1 MATQNFQLLIEKL
14 DEFIRKYYKNL
25 LLKGAIYS
33 FALLLSFFI
42 TVALLEYFGH
52 FQSLTRTILFYA
64 FVSISLLIIFR
75 YIVIP
80 LLKLYRLGEIIS
92 YEEAA
97 KIIGTHFKE
106 VEDRLL
112 NVLQL
117 QQKKAQVSTASLS
130 LLEAS
135 INQKAEQLKPLPFDA
150 AIDLK
155 KNLHYV
161 PYAAIPLSILLI
173 LLIFR
178 PAAITESTERLVK
191 YDVYFEKPAPF
202 KFFIENSELSAIQQ
216 EDFELV
222 VSIKGDETPENAYI
236 KIGESSFKLDKLSP
250 IKFSYL
256 FKNVQENIRFTLF
269 ANEVYSK
276 EFELK
281 VLPYPHL
288 LDFKIELNYPSYIGK
303 KNEVIENSGDLTI
316 PAGTKVKW
324 IFTTRNAQAL
334 RIAFVDTSFNLQ
346 PNRENEFMFE
356 QRFLKSN
363 KYTLTTAN
371 QFVKNKD
378 VISYSINVIPDAY
391 PEIELEERIDSLSP
405 KRLYFRGNIADDYGF
420 KNLSF
425 NIIHTKGESKE
436 ENRIQRPIAID
447 KKATRQSFF
456 YMFDIAEMDIQPGDI
471 VEYYFEVFDNDG
483 VNGSKSSRSKTF
495 IYKAPT
501 KKEIQ
506 EQAEKNNQNI
516 KSSLESALQEAKVLQ
531 KEINEI
537 NKRMIEKQNLDWNDK
552 KKMQD
557 LLNKQKELQ
566 QKVEDIIRQ
575 TKQNFNHQNQYNDLS
590 ERILEKQKQL
600 EEIFEKVMNEE
611 MKELFRQME
620 KLMEQLNKE
629 KLKELNEQLKIS
641 NKDLEKE
648 LDRSL
653 ELFKRLE
660 VEQKIQESIDKL
672 KELAQEQQ
680 KLSEQSQQK
689 NADNKQLEQKQNELN
704 KQFEDLKKQI
714 DDAEKKNNELED
726 PMNLPNTDQ
735 QEKEIQQQMENST
748 KELQNKNNKKA
759 SESQKN
765 AAQKMQE
772 MANQMDMAMQA
783 NEQQQNEEDMKTLRQ
798 ILENLLA
805 ISFQQENI
813 MLELKKTDKNNP
825 QYVKLTQQQKKIKDD
840 AKVAEDSLLALS
852 KRVPQISATIN
863 KEISA
868 IHMNMDKA
876 LEFLGE
882 RQTAMATARQQYV
895 MTSVNNLAL
904 LLSEALKQM
913 QQQAAQQKQGQG
925 SCSKPGG
932 GGQSKSIPKP
942 SAQSMRKMQ
951 EQINQQIQKLKE
963 QLEKQGGMPK
973 GRSQGRSSLSEDLA
987 KAAAQQEAIRQQLR
1001 KLAEEL
1007 GKQGENGKPGA
1018 GNLDKLAKMME
1029 ETEKDL
1035 VNKQITQET
1044 LKRQQEILTKLLE
1057 AEKAERER
1065 EFDEKRQSNEA
1076 KNQNFSNP
1084 EQFFEYKRQKEKE
1097 AELLKTV
1104 PVTLL
1109 PFYKNKVNEYFNK
1122 LEE

>member
-1 MATQNFQLLIEKL
+1 MAAANFHTLIEKL
-14 DEFIRKYYKNL
+14 DAFIRKYYKNL
-25 LLKGAIYS
+25 LVKGAIYS
-33 FALLLSFFI
+33 FALLLSFFLA
-42 TVALLEYFGH
+42 VAFLEYFGR
-52 FQSLTRTILFYA
+52 FQSLTRTILFYG
-64 FVSISLLIIFR
+64 FITLSLLVLLR
-75 YIVIP
+75 YVIIP
-80 LLKLYRLGEIIS
+80 LLKLYRMGQIIS

-97 KIIGTHFKE
+97 KIIGTHFRE
-106 VEDRLL
+106 IEDRLL

-117 QQKKAQVSTASLS
+117 QQNKAQVSAASLT

-135 INQKAEQLKPLPFDA
+135 INQKVAQLKPLPFDA
-150 AIDLK
+150 AIDIK
-155 KNLHYV
+155 KNLHYAR
-161 PYAAIPLSILLI
+161 YAAVPLSVLI
-173 LLIFR
+173 LVLIIR
-178 PAAITESTERLVK
+178 PGAITESAERLVK
-191 YDVYFEKPAPF
+191 HDVYFEKPAPF
-202 KFFIENSELSAIQQ
+202 TFIIENNELSAIQQ
-216 EDFELV
+216 EDFELIINV
-222 VSIKGDETPENAYI
+222 KGNETPDNTYI

-250 IKFSYL
+250 VKFSYL
-256 FKNVQENIRFTLF
+256 FKNVQEKVRFTLY
-269 ANEVYSK
+269 ANEVFSK
-276 EFELK
+276 EFELQ
-281 VLPYPHL
+281 VLPYPLL
-288 LDFKIELNYPSYIGK
+288 LDFKLELVYPSYIGK
-303 KNEVIENSGDLTI
+303 KNEEIANSGDLTI
-316 PAGTKVKW
+316 PAGTSVKW
-324 IFTTRNAQAL
+324 NFSTQNAQAL
-334 RIAFVDTSFNLQ
+334 RMAFADTSFSLS
-346 PNRENEFMFE
+346 PNRENGFVFE
-356 QRFLKSN
+356 QRFLRSN
-363 KYTLTTAN
+363 QYTVTAAN

-378 VISYSINVIPDAY
+378 AISYAINVIPDAY
-391 PEIELEERIDSLSP
+391 PEIEVEERIDSLSP
-405 KRLYFRGNIADDYGF
+405 KRVYFRGNVADDYGF
-420 KNLSF
+420 RNLSF
-425 NIIHTKGESKE
+425 NVIHTKGESKDE
-436 ENRIQRPIAID
+436 KRNQSAIAID
-447 KKATRQSFF
+447 KKTTRQSFF
-456 YMFDIAEMDIQPGDI
+456 HVFDITEMDIQPGDM

-483 VNGSKSSRSKTF
+483 VNGSKSTRSKTLV
-495 IYKAPT
+495 YKAPT
-501 KKEIQ
+501 KKELQ

-516 KSSLESALQEAKVLQ
+516 KSSLESALQEAKALQ
-531 KEINEI
+531 KEINEM

-557 LLNKQKELQ
+557 LLDKQKELQ
-566 QKVEDIIRQ
+566 QKVEDIQKQ
-575 TKQNFNHQNQYNDLS
+575 TQQNFNQQNQYNDQN
-590 ERILEKQKQL
+590 ERILDKQKQL
-600 EEIFEKVMNEE
+600 EEIFEKVLNEE

-620 KLMEQLNKE
+620 KLMEQLNKD
-629 KLKELNEQLKIS
+629 KLKDLNEQMKLS

-648 LDRSL
+648 LDRTL

-660 VEQKIQESIDKL
+660 VEQKMQESIDKL
-672 KELAQEQQ
+672 KELAQEQE

-689 NADNKQLEQKQNELN
+689 NADSKQLEQKQNELN

-714 DDAEKKNNELED
+714 DDAEKKNKELED
-726 PMNLPNTDQ
+726 PMSLPNTEQ
-735 QEKEIQQQMENST
+735 QEKDIQQQMENSS
-748 KELQNKNNKKA
+748 KELQKNNNKKA

-765 AAQKMQE
+765 ASQKMQD

-783 NEQQQNEEDMKTLRQ
+783 NEQQQSEEDMKTLRE
-798 ILENLLA
+798 ILENLVA
-805 ISFQQENI
+805 TSFEQERI
-813 MLELKKTDKNNP
+813 MQELKKTDKNNP

-868 IHMNMDKA
+868 IHMNMDKS

-913 QQQAAQQKQGQG
+913 QQQMAQQKQGQG

-932 GGQSKSIPKP
+932 GGQSKSMPKP

-951 EQINQQIQKLKE
+951 EQINQQIQKMKE
-963 QLEKQGGMPK
+963 QMEKQGGMPK
-973 GRSQGRSSLSEDLA
+973 GRSSGSSGMSQDLA
-987 KAAAQQEAIRQQLR
+987 KSAAQQEAIRQQLR

-1007 GKQGENGKPGA
+1007 GKDGENGKPGA
-1018 GNLDKLAKMME
+1018 GNMDKLAKMME

-1104 PVTLL
+1104 PVTLQ

-1122 LEE
+1122 LED